1 MRPVVVGAPV
11 GAGAVRAALVTTN
24 DIILLH
30 IGKGGEVVAEPP
42 REFKAKRNGS
52 QTATAPAGAVDVAT
66 ECPLEDM
73 RITTFREDGGRE
85 RQLFPDR
92 KSVPDAH
99 LGIEEILAAERAPQ
113 TAERHYVG
121 VLERLLDLPPV
132 IGTVG
137 GIVFAVEPP
146 VHRPGA
152 REIVLELPSLRDVEV
167 ILPGGPQFCVV
178 EGMAMGVRAPPRE
191 RTYVP
196 VPYPEAPERTGIR
209 AEPHARHLHR
219 AVLHDLAE

>member
-11 GAGAVRAALVTTN
+11 GAGAVRAALVTSN

-42 REFKAKRNGS
+42 GEFEAKRNGS
-52 QTATAPAGAVDVAT
+52 QTATAPASAVDVAT

-73 RITTFREDGGRE
+73 RIAAFREDRGCE

-92 KSVPDAH
+92 KAVPDAH

-113 TAERHYVG
+113 AAEWDYVG
-121 VLERLLDLPPV
+121 ILKRLLDLPPV
-132 IGTVG
+132 IGAVG

-152 REIVLELPSLRDVEV
+152 REIVLEFPFLREVEV
-167 ILPGGPQFCVV
+167 ILPGGSQLCVV

-191 RTYVP
+191 
-196 VPYPEAPERTGIR
+196 
-209 AEPHARHLHR
+209 
-219 AVLHDLAE
+219 